1 VQESGRSA
9 ETFLIVFVRFRW
21 TNRPGWFTLN
31 WMSGQSGTSAVD
43 QILRNVDL
51 AGIQD
56 ERARECIRLLLN
68 LIESLTADL
77 RKSQAEN
84 LYLREQLNRRKG
96 GGGKPD
102 PPKDTAGA
110 KPQSSEKERAE
121 TKQRTRRSKLDR
133 IRIDREEVLKLDR
146 ATLPPDAEF
155 KGYEDV
161 VVQEL
166 RIGTDNVKFRKEKY
180 YAPSTGQ
187 TFLAQL
193 PAGYRG
199 EFGPNLKS
207 LCLLFSHL
215 CNMTEPKIADLLEN
229 FGIAISSGQISAWL
243 TGAYSGIQEEK
254 RAIVEAGLASSP
266 WQHMDDTGTRV
277 NGENHHCQILCNP
290 LYGAYFTTA
299 RKDRLTIVDVL
310 RNGRPRGYRI
320 NEEALDLLVRF
331 GVSRRV
337 IERVRQLPFH
347 RDWSQEEFQRKLAEQ
362 IPDLSEGTRTRIVEA
377 AALAAYHAE
386 SGHVRLLVCDDAK
399 QFKLVA
405 DELALCWIHD
415 GRHYQSMTPCVP
427 QHREWLE
434 AFRKRYWDFYKEL
447 LVYRQGPA
455 PERAAQL
462 REKFD
467 ELFSTVTGYDELDQR
482 IARTKADKAYLLMA
496 LEHPEVPL
504 HNNPA
509 ELDARTRVR
518 KRVVSYG
525 PRSLAGA
532 RTWDAMETLLSTARK
547 LGVNF
552 FQYIRD
558 RVSGT
563 MQMPSLADL
572 IKQRAETMD
581 LGSSWKPT

>member
-84 LYLREQLNRRKG
+84 LCLREQLNRRKG

-133 IRIDREEVLKLDR
+133 IRIDREEVLPVDR
-146 ATLPPDAEF
+146 TSLPPDAEF

>member
-1 VQESGRSA
+1 
-9 ETFLIVFVRFRW
+9 
-21 TNRPGWFTLN
+21 
-31 WMSGQSGTSAVD
+31 MSGQSGISAVD

-84 LYLREQLNRRKG
+84 QYLREQLKRRQG

-102 PPKDTAGA
+102 QPKDTAA
-110 KPQSSEKERAE
+110 PQSQSSEKERAE
-121 TKQRTRRSKLDR
+121 TKQRTRRGKLER
-133 IRIDREEVLKLDR
+133 VRIDREEVLKLDR
-146 ATLPPDAEF
+146 TSLPPDAQF

-166 RIGTDNVKFRKEKY
+166 RVSTDNVKFRKEKY
-180 YAPSTGQ
+180 YASSTGQ
-187 TFLAQL
+187 TYLAPL
-193 PAGYRG
+193 PAGYHG

-243 TGAYSGIQEEK
+243 TGAYPGIQEEK
-254 RAIVEAGLASSP
+254 QAIVEAGLASSP

-299 RKDRLTIVDVL
+299 HKDRLTIIDVL
-310 RNGRPRGYRI
+310 RNGRPRVFRI
-320 NEEALDLLVRF
+320 NEEALDLLHRF
-331 GVSRRV
+331 GVSKRISEQVGR
-337 IERVRQLPFH
+337 LPFH
-347 RDWSQEEFQRKLAEQ
+347 QDWSEEELQRRLAEQ
-362 IPDLSEGTRTRIVEA
+362 IPDLSEGTRRPIVEA

-386 SGHVRLLVCDDAK
+386 SGHVRLLVCDDAR

-415 GRHYQSMTPCVP
+415 GRHYQNIAPCVP

-434 AFRKRYWDFYKEL
+434 AFRKRYWDFYREL
-447 LVYRQGPA
+447 LVYRQVPA

-482 IARTKADKAYLLMA
+482 IARTRADKTYLLMV
-496 LEHPEVPL
+496 LDHPEVPL

-532 RTWDAMETLLSTARK
+532 RIWDAMETLLSTARK
-547 LGVNF
+547 LEVNF

-558 RVSGT
+558 RVSGA
-563 MQMPSLADL
+563 MQMTSLADL
-572 IKQRAETMD
+572 IKQRAATMD
-581 LGSSWKPT
+581 LGSSWKPI

>member
-1 VQESGRSA
+1 
-9 ETFLIVFVRFRW
+9 
-21 TNRPGWFTLN
+21 
-31 WMSGQSGTSAVD
+31 MSGQSEISPVD

-51 AGIQD
+51 EGIQD
-56 ERARECIRLLLN
+56 ERARECIRQLLN

-77 RKSQAEN
+77 RKAQTEN
-84 LYLREQLNRRKG
+84 LYLREQLKRRKG

-102 PPKDTAGA
+102 QPKNTAGA

-121 TKQRTRRSKLDR
+121 TKPWTKRSKLER

-146 ATLPPDAEF
+146 ASLPADAQF
-155 KGYEDV
+155 KGYEEV

-166 RIGTDNVKFRKEKY
+166 RIATDNVKFRKEKY
-180 YAPSTGQ
+180 YSPSTGQ
-187 TFLAQL
+187 TYLAPL

-199 EFGPNLKS
+199 EFGSNLKS

-229 FGIAISSGQISAWL
+229 FGIVISSGQISAWL
-243 TGAYSGIQEEK
+243 TGAYPGLEEEK
-254 RAIVEAGLASSP
+254 QAIVEAGLASSP

-277 NGENHHCQILCNP
+277 DGENYHCQILCNP
-290 LYGAYFTTA
+290 LYGAYFTTP
-299 RKDRLTIVDVL
+299 RKDRLTIIDVL
-310 RNGRPRGYRI
+310 RNGRPRVYRL
-320 NEEALDLLVRF
+320 NEEALDLLSRF
-331 GVSRRV
+331 GVSQRV
-337 IERVRQLPFH
+337 RERVGQLPLH
-347 RDWSQEEFQRKLAEQ
+347 QEWSEEELQRRLAEQ
-362 IPDLSEGTRTRIVEA
+362 IPDLSEGTRRPIMEA

-386 SGHVRLLVCDDAK
+386 SGHVRLLVCDDAR

-434 AFRKRYWDFYKEL
+434 AFRKRYWDFYKQL
-447 LVYRQGPA
+447 RAYRQDPA
-455 PERAAQL
+455 PEWATQL
-462 REKFD
+462 RVEFD
-467 ELFSTVTGYDELDQR
+467 KLFATVTGYDALDLR
-482 IARTKADKAYLLMA
+482 IARTKADKTYLLMV
-496 LEHPEVPL
+496 LDHPEVPL

-525 PRSLAGA
+525 PRSMAGA
-532 RTWDAMETLLSTARK
+532 RTWDAMETLLSTATK

-558 RVSGT
+558 RVSGA
-563 MQMPSLADL
+563 MKMPSLSDL
-572 IKQRAETMD
+572 IQQRAETMD

>member
-1 VQESGRSA
+1 
-9 ETFLIVFVRFRW
+9 
-21 TNRPGWFTLN
+21 
-31 WMSGQSGTSAVD
+31 MSGQSGISAVD
-43 QILRNVDL
+43 QILRSVDL

-84 LYLREQLNRRKG
+84 LYLREQLDRRKG
-96 GGGKPD
+96 GGGKSGQ
-102 PPKDTAGA
+102 PKDTVAP
-110 KPQSSEKERAE
+110 KSQSSEKERAE
-121 TKQRTRRSKLDR
+121 TKQRTRRGKLER
-133 IRIDREEVLKLDR
+133 VRIDREEVLKLDR
-146 ATLPPDAEF
+146 TSLPPDAQF

-166 RIGTDNVKFRKEKY
+166 HIGTDNVKFRKEKY

-187 TFLAQL
+187 TYLAPL
-193 PAGYRG
+193 PAGYHG

-243 TGAYSGIQEEK
+243 TGAYPGIQEEK
-254 RAIVEAGLASSP
+254 QAIVEAGLASSP

-277 NGENHHCQILCNP
+277 DGEDHHCQILCNP

-299 RKDRLTIVDVL
+299 RKDRLTIIDVL
-310 RNGRPRGYRI
+310 RNGRQRI
-320 NEEALDLLVRF
+320 FRLNEEALDLLHRF
-331 GVSRRV
+331 GVSKRV
-337 IERVRQLPFH
+337 AERVGQLPFH
-347 RDWSQEEFQRKLAEQ
+347 QDWSEEAFEHRLAEK
-362 IPDLSEGTRTRIVEA
+362 IPDLSAGPRSRILEA

-386 SGHVRLLVCDDAK
+386 SGHVRLLVCDDAR

-434 AFRKRYWDFYKEL
+434 AFRKRYWDFYREL
-447 LVYRQGPA
+447 LAYRQDPA
-455 PERAAQL
+455 PERATQL

-482 IARTKADKAYLLMA
+482 IARTKADKTYLLMV
-496 LEHPEVPL
+496 LQHPEVPL

-558 RVSGT
+558 RVSGAR
-563 MQMPSLADL
+563 QMPSLANL

-581 LGSSWKPT
+581 LGSSWTPT

>member
-1 VQESGRSA
+1 
-9 ETFLIVFVRFRW
+9 
-21 TNRPGWFTLN
+21 
-31 WMSGQSGTSAVD
+31 MSGESEISPVD
-43 QILRNVDL
+43 QILSKVDL
-51 AGIQD
+51 ASIQD

-68 LIESLTADL
+68 LVESLTADL
-77 RKSQAEN
+77 RKAQAEN
-84 LYLREQLNRRKG
+84 LYLREQLKRGKG
-96 GGGKPD
+96 GGDKPGQ
-102 PPKDTAGA
+102 PKDTAGT
-110 KPQSSEKERAE
+110 KSQSSEKERAE
-121 TKQRTRRSKLDR
+121 RKPHIKRGKLER
-133 IRIDREEVLKLDR
+133 VRIDREEVLQLDR
-146 ATLPPDAEF
+146 ASLPPDAQF

-180 YAPSTGQ
+180 YAPSTRQ
-187 TFLAQL
+187 TYLASL
-193 PAGYRG
+193 PAGYQG

-229 FGIAISSGQISAWL
+229 FGIVISSGQISAWL
-243 TGAYSGIQEEK
+243 TGAYPGIQEEK

-277 NGENHHCQILCNP
+277 DGQNHHCQILCNP

-299 RKDRLTIVDVL
+299 HKDRMTIIDVL
-310 RNGRPRGYRI
+310 RNGRPRTYRI
-320 NEEALDLLVRF
+320 NEEAVELLRRF
-331 GVSRRV
+331 NASKRDVEQVGR
-337 IERVRQLPFH
+337 LPFH
-347 RDWSQEEFQRKLAEQ
+347 QDWSEEEFERKLEEQ
-362 IPDLSEGTRTRIVEA
+362 IPNLGEAARRRIMEA

-386 SGHVRLLVCDDAK
+386 SGRVRLLICDDAK
-399 QFKLVA
+399 QFKLVT

-434 AFRKRYWDFYKEL
+434 AFRTAYWNFYKKEL
-447 LVYRQGPA
+447 LPYRQHPT
-455 PERAAQL
+455 PELAVQL
-462 REKFD
+462 EKQFD
-467 ELFSTVTGYDELDQR
+467 DLFSTVTGYDELDQR
-482 IARTKADKAYLLMA
+482 IARTKADKTYLLMV
-496 LEHPEVPL
+496 LDHPEIPL

-509 ELDARTRVR
+509 ELEARTRVR

-525 PRSLAGA
+525 PRSLVGA
-532 RTWDAMETLLSTARK
+532 RAWDAMETLLSTARK

-558 RVSGT
+558 RVSGA
-563 MQMPSLADL
+563 MQMTALADL

-581 LGSSWKPT
+581 LGSSWKST

>member
-1 VQESGRSA
+1 
-9 ETFLIVFVRFRW
+9 LIVFVQFLW
-21 TNRPGWFTLN
+21 TKCPGCFTLN
-31 WMSGQSGTSAVD
+31 WMSGQSGFSAVD
-43 QILRNVDL
+43 QILHNVDL

-56 ERARECIRLLLN
+56 ERARESIRLLLN

-77 RKSQAEN
+77 RKAQAEN

-102 PPKDTAGA
+102 QPKDTAGA
-110 KPQSSEKERAE
+110 KSQSSEKERAE
-121 TKQRTRRSKLDR
+121 TKQRTRRGKLER
-133 IRIDREEVLKLDR
+133 VRIDREEVLKLDR
-146 ATLPPDAEF
+146 ASLPPDAQF

-166 RIGTDNVKFRKEKY
+166 HIGTDHVKFRKEKY

-187 TFLAQL
+187 TYLAPL
-193 PAGYRG
+193 PVGYHG

-243 TGAYSGIQEEK
+243 TGAYPGIQEEK

-277 NGENHHCQILCNP
+277 DGENHHCQILCNP

-299 RKDRLTIVDVL
+299 HKDRLTIIDVL
-310 RNGRPRGYRI
+310 RNGRPRVYRI
-320 NEEALDLLVRF
+320 NEDALDLLRRF
-331 GVSRRV
+331 GVSQRV
-337 IERVRQLPFH
+337 AEQVGQLPLH
-347 RDWSQEEFQRKLAEQ
+347 QDWSEEELQRRLAEQ
-362 IPDLSEGTRTRIVEA
+362 IPDLSEETRRRMMEA

-386 SGHVRLLVCDDAK
+386 SGHVRLLVCDDAR

-405 DELALCWIHD
+405 DQLALCWIHD

-434 AFRKRYWDFYKEL
+434 AFRKRYWDFYKQL
-447 LVYRQGPA
+447 LVYRQDPA

-482 IARTKADKAYLLMA
+482 IARTKADKTYLLMA
-496 LEHPEVPL
+496 LDHPEVPL

-558 RVSGT
+558 RVSGARK
-563 MQMPSLADL
+563 MPSLADL
-572 IKQRAETMD
+572 IKQRTETMD
-581 LGSSWKPT
+581 LGSSWKPI

>member
-1 VQESGRSA
+1 
-9 ETFLIVFVRFRW
+9 
-21 TNRPGWFTLN
+21 
-31 WMSGQSGTSAVD
+31 MSGQSEISPVD
-43 QILRNVDL
+43 QILRKVDL

-68 LIESLTADL
+68 LVESLTADL
-77 RKSQAEN
+77 RKAEAEN
-84 LYLREQLNRRKG
+84 LYLREQLDRRKG
-96 GGGKPD
+96 GGDKPGR
-102 PPKDTAGA
+102 PKETGGA
-110 KPQSSEKERAE
+110 KSQSSEKERAE
-121 TKQRTRRSKLDR
+121 AKQRIKRGKLER
-133 IRIDREEVLKLDR
+133 VRIDREEVLKLDR
-146 ATLPPDAEF
+146 ASLPPDAQF

-180 YAPSTGQ
+180 YARSTGQ
-187 TFLAQL
+187 TYLAPL
-193 PAGYRG
+193 PAGYHG

-243 TGAYSGIQEEK
+243 TGAYPGIQEEK

-277 NGENHHCQILCNP
+277 DGENHHCQIVCNP

-299 RKDRLTIVDVL
+299 RKDRLTILDVL
-310 RNGRPRGYRI
+310 RNGRPRVYRI
-320 NEEALDLLVRF
+320 NEEAMELLRRF
-331 GVSRRV
+331 GVSKRV
-337 IERVRQLPFH
+337 EEQVGQLPFH
-347 RDWSQEEFQRKLAEQ
+347 QDWREEELQQRLAE
-362 IPDLSEGTRTRIVEA
+362 PNLRVCEATRRRIMEA

-386 SGHVRLLVCDDAK
+386 SGHVRLLICDDAK
-399 QFKLVA
+399 QFKLVT

-427 QHREWLE
+427 QHRECLE
-434 AFRKRYWDFYKEL
+434 AFRKGYWDFYKQL
-447 LVYRQGPA
+447 LAYRQNPA
-455 PERAAQL
+455 PEAAAQL
-462 REKFD
+462 RKKFD

-482 IARTKADKAYLLMA
+482 IARTKADKTYLLMV
-496 LEHPEVPL
+496 LDHPEVPL

-558 RVSGT
+558 RVSGA
-563 MQMPSLADL
+563 MQMTPLADL

>member
-1 VQESGRSA
+1 
-9 ETFLIVFVRFRW
+9 
-21 TNRPGWFTLN
+21 
-31 WMSGQSGTSAVD
+31 MSGQSGISAVD
-43 QILRNVDL
+43 QILRSVDL

-56 ERARECIRLLLN
+56 ERARECVRLLLN

-84 LYLREQLNRRKG
+84 LYLREQLKRRKG

-102 PPKDTAGA
+102 QPKDTAA
-110 KPQSSEKERAE
+110 PQSQSSEKERAE
-121 TKQRTRRSKLDR
+121 TKQRTRRGKLER
-133 IRIDREEVLKLDR
+133 VRIDREEVLKLDR
-146 ATLPPDAEF
+146 TSLPPDAQF

-166 RIGTDNVKFRKEKY
+166 RVSTDNVKFRKEKY

-187 TFLAQL
+187 TYLAPL
-193 PAGYRG
+193 PAGYHG

-243 TGAYSGIQEEK
+243 TGAYPGIQEEK
-254 RAIVEAGLASSP
+254 QAIVEAGLASSP

-299 RKDRLTIVDVL
+299 RKDRLTIIDVL
-310 RNGRPRGYRI
+310 RNGRPRIFRL
-320 NEEALDLLVRF
+320 NEEALDLLHRF
-331 GVSRRV
+331 VVSKRV
-337 IERVRQLPFH
+337 SERVGQLPFH
-347 RDWSQEEFQRKLAEQ
+347 QDWSEEEFERRLAEQ
-362 IPDLSEGTRTRIVEA
+362 IPGLSEGPRSRIAEA

-386 SGHVRLLVCDDAK
+386 SGHVRLLVCDDAR

-434 AFRKRYWDFYKEL
+434 AFRKRYWDFYREL
-447 LVYRQGPA
+447 LVYRQDPA
-455 PERAAQL
+455 PEPAGQL

-482 IARTKADKAYLLMA
+482 IGRTKADKTYLLMV
-496 LEHPEVPL
+496 LSHPEVPL

-552 FQYIRD
+552 FQYILD
-558 RVSGT
+558 RVSGAR
-563 MQMPSLADL
+563 QMPSLADL
-572 IKQRAETMD
+572 IKQRAETMV
-581 LGSSWKPT
+581 LGSSWTPT

>member
-1 VQESGRSA
+1 
-9 ETFLIVFVRFRW
+9 
-21 TNRPGWFTLN
+21 
-31 WMSGQSGTSAVD
+31 MSGQSGISPVD

-77 RKSQAEN
+77 RKVQAEN

-102 PPKDTAGA
+102 QPKDTAGV
-110 KPQSSEKERAE
+110 KSQSSEKERAE
-121 TKQRTRRSKLDR
+121 TKQRTRRGKLER
-133 IRIDREEVLKLDR
+133 VRIDREEVLKLDR
-146 ATLPPDAEF
+146 ASLPPDAEF

-166 RIGTDNVKFRKEKY
+166 RVGTDNVKFRKEKD
-180 YAPSTGQ
+180 YASSTGQ
-187 TFLAQL
+187 TYLAPL

-199 EFGPNLKS
+199 ECGPNRKS

-215 CNMTEPKIADLLEN
+215 CNMTEPKIADLLDN

-243 TGAYSGIQEEK
+243 TGAYPEIQEEK
-254 RAIVEAGLASSP
+254 RAIGEAGLASSP

-277 NGENHHCQILCNP
+277 DGENHHCQILCNP

-299 RKDRLTIVDVL
+299 HKDRLTIIDVL
-310 RNGRPRGYRI
+310 RKGRPRVFRI
-320 NEEALDLLVRF
+320 HEEALDLLRRF
-331 GVSRRV
+331 GVSKRIAEQV
-337 IERVRQLPFH
+337 GQLPLH
-347 RDWSQEEFQRKLAEQ
+347 QDWSEEQLQRRLAEQ
-362 IPDLSEGTRTRIVEA
+362 IPDLSEGTRRRTVEA
-377 AALAAYHAE
+377 AALAAYHSE
-386 SGHVRLLVCDDAK
+386 SGHVRLLVCDDAR

-427 QHREWLE
+427 QHLEWLE
-434 AFRKRYWDFYKEL
+434 AFRKSYWDFYKQL
-447 LVYRQGPA
+447 LVYRQDPA
-455 PERAAQL
+455 PERVAQL

-482 IARTKADKAYLLMA
+482 IARTKADKMYLLMV
-496 LEHPEVPL
+496 LDHPEVPL

-525 PRSLAGA
+525 PRSQAGA

-552 FQYIRD
+552 FRYIRD
-558 RVSGT
+558 RVSGA
-563 MQMPSLADL
+563 MQMPSLAEL
-572 IKQRAETMD
+572 IKQRAETMN

>member
-84 LYLREQLNRRKG
+84 LCLREQLNRRKG